1 MGEIAES
8 LINGEFDYETGEY
21 IGEPCGYPRRYG
33 RKKNY
38 NNYRSGITKYLRR
51 SGIEDKNHFKVL
63 KKFCMENKTSINHE
77 NGNDANRLLAAVN
90 SVFTRHKPFFRF
102 SGVFLKYKIGCEK
115 YWVKVY
121 PIEQHNLNCKG
132 LHVCRVD
139 TEEDDNVYYVKPENL
154 VKWLQSVK
162 KHLEWKRDLYKK
174 QLKAETEQE
183 YNSIELARFMGSQ
196 F

>member
-1 MGEIAES
+1 MSTELNSSTKVEVSTSDGNIA
-8 LINGEFDYETGEY
+8 NA
-21 IGEPCGYPRRYG
+21 
-33 RKKNY
+33 
-38 NNYRSGITKYLRR
+38 
-51 SGIEDKNHFKVL
+51 V
-63 KKFCMENKTSINHE
+63 
-77 NGNDANRLLAAVN
+77 LAAVN

-102 SGVFLKYKIGCEK
+102 SGVFIKYKVGREK
-115 YWVKVY
+115 YWIKVY

-139 TEEDDNVYYVKPENL
+139 TEKDDNVYYVKPENL
-154 VKWLQSVK
+154 EKWLQSVK

-183 YNSIELARFMGSQ
+183 YNSIELARFIGSQ

>member
-1 MGEIAES
+1 MKNES
-8 LINGEFDYETGEY
+8 
-21 IGEPCGYPRRYG
+21 
-33 RKKNY
+33 
-38 NNYRSGITKYLRR
+38 
-51 SGIEDKNHFKVL
+51 
-63 KKFCMENKTSINHE
+63 SINHE
-77 NGNDANRLLAAVN
+77 NGNDADRLLAAVN

-102 SGVFLKYKIGCEK
+102 SGAFLKYKIGCEK

-121 PIEQHNLNCKG
+121 PIEHNLNCKG

-139 TEEDDNVYYVKPENL
+139 TEKDDNIYYVKPGNL

>member
-1 MGEIAES
+1 MNTKLNSSTTVEVSTSSGNIA
-8 LINGEFDYETGEY
+8 NA
-21 IGEPCGYPRRYG
+21 
-33 RKKNY
+33 
-38 NNYRSGITKYLRR
+38 
-51 SGIEDKNHFKVL
+51 V
-63 KKFCMENKTSINHE
+63 
-77 NGNDANRLLAAVN
+77 LAAVN
-90 SVFTRHKPFFRF
+90 SVFKRHKPFFRF
-102 SGVFLKYKIGCEK
+102 SGVFIRYKIGREK

-121 PIEQHNLNCKG
+121 PIEQHNQTCKG

-139 TEEDDNVYYVKPENL
+139 TKNDDNVYYVKPENL

-162 KHLEWKRDLYKK
+162 KHLEWKRDLYNK

>member
-1 MGEIAES
+1 M
-8 LINGEFDYETGEY
+8 NT
-21 IGEPCGYPRRYG
+21 
-33 RKKNY
+33 
-38 NNYRSGITKYLRR
+38 
-51 SGIEDKNHFKVL
+51 V
-63 KKFCMENKTSINHE
+63 ENLHVSPTF
-77 NGNDANRLLAAVN
+77 GNTVLAAVN

-102 SGVFLKYKIGCEK
+102 SGVFIKYKVGREK

-139 TEEDDNVYYVKPENL
+139 TENEDNVYYVKPENL
-154 VKWLQSVK
+154 EKWLQSVK

>member
-1 MGEIAES
+1 MQNDD
-8 LINGEFDYETGEY
+8 L
-21 IGEPCGYPRRYG
+21 
-33 RKKNY
+33 KN
-38 NNYRSGITKYLRR
+38 NTP
-51 SGIEDKNHFKVL
+51 
-63 KKFCMENKTSINHE
+63 T
-77 NGNDANRLLAAVN
+77 DANNVLAAVN

-102 SGVFLKYKIGCEK
+102 SGVFLKYKVGREK
-115 YWVKVY
+115 YWIKVY

-154 VKWLQSVK
+154 EKWLQSVK

-183 YNSIELARFMGSQ
+183 YNYIELARFMGSQ

>member
-1 MGEIAES
+1 MKK
-8 LINGEFDYETGEY
+8 
-21 IGEPCGYPRRYG
+21 
-33 RKKNY
+33 KKNK
-38 NNYRSGITKYLRR
+38 NNMNKNIIPVIHIVDYTKF
-51 SGIEDKNHFKVL
+51 DN
-63 KKFCMENKTSINHE
+63 MENVDLKNETPTF
-77 NGNDANRLLAAVN
+77 GNVLLAAVN

-102 SGVFLKYKIGCEK
+102 SGVFVEYKVGCEK

-121 PIEQHNLNCKG
+121 PTEQHNQNCKG

-139 TEEDDNVYYVKPENL
+139 TLKDDNVYYVKPENL

-162 KHLEWKRDLYKK
+162 KHLEWKRELYEK

>member
-1 MGEIAES
+1 MSTELNSNTKVEVSTSSGNIA
-8 LINGEFDYETGEY
+8 NA
-21 IGEPCGYPRRYG
+21 
-33 RKKNY
+33 
-38 NNYRSGITKYLRR
+38 
-51 SGIEDKNHFKVL
+51 V
-63 KKFCMENKTSINHE
+63 
-77 NGNDANRLLAAVN
+77 LAAVN

-102 SGVFLKYKIGCEK
+102 SGVFLKYKVGREK
-115 YWVKVY
+115 YWIKVY

-139 TEEDDNVYYVKPENL
+139 TEKDDNVYYVKPENL
-154 VKWLQSVK
+154 EKWLQAVK
-162 KHLEWKRDLYKK
+162 KHLEWKRELYKK

>member
-63 KKFCMENKTSINHE
+63 KKFCMEILKVEVTANSSK
-77 NGNDANRLLAAVN
+77 DALQLHASVN
-90 SVFTRHKPFFRF
+90 F
-102 SGVFLKYKIGCEK
+102 SKFSQWLKKGVEI
-115 YWVKVY
+115 
-121 PIEQHNLNCKG
+121 
-132 LHVCRVD
+132 
-139 TEEDDNVYYVKPENL
+139 
-154 VKWLQSVK
+154 
-162 KHLEWKRDLYKK
+162 
-174 QLKAETEQE
+174 
-183 YNSIELARFMGSQ
+183 
-196 F
+196 

>member
-1 MGEIAES
+1 M
-8 LINGEFDYETGEY
+8 
-21 IGEPCGYPRRYG
+21 
-33 RKKNY
+33 KNTDVQNSTSPAIDG
-38 NNYRSGITKYLRR
+38 NN
-51 SGIEDKNHFKVL
+51 V
-63 KKFCMENKTSINHE
+63 
-77 NGNDANRLLAAVN
+77 LAAVN

-102 SGVFLKYKIGCEK
+102 SGVFIRYKIGREK

-121 PIEQHNLNCKG
+121 PIEQHNQTCKG

-139 TEEDDNVYYVKPENL
+139 TKNDDNVYYVKPENL
-154 VKWLQSVK
+154 VKWLKSVK

-174 QLKAETEQE
+174 QLKVETEQD

>member
-1 MGEIAES
+1 MQNDD
-8 LINGEFDYETGEY
+8 L
-21 IGEPCGYPRRYG
+21 
-33 RKKNY
+33 KN
-38 NNYRSGITKYLRR
+38 NTP
-51 SGIEDKNHFKVL
+51 
-63 KKFCMENKTSINHE
+63 T
-77 NGNDANRLLAAVN
+77 DANNVLAAVN

-102 SGVFLKYKIGCEK
+102 SGVFLKYKVGREK
-115 YWVKVY
+115 YWIKVY

-154 VKWLQSVK
+154 EKWLQSVK